1 MGFIAEASDSMSQAK
16 VALTSKIIRRTLTRD
31 ENVVPRSCKGIATML
46 CVGMAMYHGVVLAAT
61 QSHNRGSLAS
71 GYNCIRTIIIRH
83 EQKASATRT
92 RSDYDPLFV
101 FVTTQFGTDMPTSPS
116 PLGGSISGS
125 IQ

>member
-16 VALTSKIIRRTLTRD
+16 VAPTSKIIRRTPTSD
-31 ENVVPRSCKGIATML
+31 ENVVPRSRKGIATIL
-46 CVGMAMYHGVVLAAT
+46 CAGMAMYHGVVVAAM
-61 QSHNRGSLAS
+61 QSHNCGSLAG

-101 FVTTQFGTDMPTSPS
+101 FVTTQFGTDMPTSPG
-116 PLGGSISGS
+116 PIRRFN
-125 IQ
+125 